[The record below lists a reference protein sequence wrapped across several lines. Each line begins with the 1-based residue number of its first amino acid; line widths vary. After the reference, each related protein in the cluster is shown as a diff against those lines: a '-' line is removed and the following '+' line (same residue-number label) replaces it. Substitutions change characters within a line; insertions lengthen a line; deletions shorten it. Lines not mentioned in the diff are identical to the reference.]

1 MPLAAETKK
10 LTKRERTRRKLLTA
24 TRDLIYEKGI
34 EQVAILD
41 ITTAAGLAAGSFYN
55 YFDNKPAIVQAIIE
69 DFQAVFE
76 SHLAETRKALKDPA
90 MRISVTLKY
99 YFEQAQSNEAWRSF
113 IINAGLSDEQII
125 VQSRRQCTE
134 DILAG
139 QRGGRFKTENAA
151 ITQSLI
157 TGMATH
163 VGLEIQGDT
172 CPVLQLWKRSA
183 MCSGCWDS
191 RILLPK
197 LSQRRLYP
205 KLLDLGGPIYL
216 KTPAFLFGLQWIVGE
231 CKKHLIQR
239 CRQPLSFQSL
249 THWSAA
255 NQRQPACLC

>member
-163 VGLEIQGDT
+163 VGLEIQRGHLPRAAT
-172 CPVLQLWKRSA
+172 VETVRHVLRMLGLPDIAAKA
-183 MCSGCWDS
+183 FAEAP
-191 RILLPK
+191 LPK
-197 LSQRRLYP
+197 ITGPRRSDLSEDPSIPFRLARDRRRMQRAS
-205 KLLDLGGPIYL
+205 D
-216 KTPAFLFGLQWIVGE
+216 TAV
-231 CKKHLIQR
+231 
-239 CRQPLSFQSL
+239 
-249 THWSAA
+249 SAA
-255 NQRQPACLC
+255 S